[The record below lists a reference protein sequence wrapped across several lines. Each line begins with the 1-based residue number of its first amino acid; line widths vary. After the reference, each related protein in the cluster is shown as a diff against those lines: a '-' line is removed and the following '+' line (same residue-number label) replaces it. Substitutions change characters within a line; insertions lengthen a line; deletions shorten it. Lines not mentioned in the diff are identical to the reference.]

1 MKAVFE
7 ILWLTLPWSACSQ
20 HGTSPR
26 SDKGNGL
33 SCSPLS
39 PHSSHQPISPRGGR
53 RKILDDVL
61 YFWFL
66 SSV

>member
-1 MKAVFE
+1 MRSVFE

-20 HGTSPR
+20 HGASPR

-33 SCSPLS
+33 SGPPPPLIA
-39 PHSSHQPISPRGGR
+39 PISHRGGR